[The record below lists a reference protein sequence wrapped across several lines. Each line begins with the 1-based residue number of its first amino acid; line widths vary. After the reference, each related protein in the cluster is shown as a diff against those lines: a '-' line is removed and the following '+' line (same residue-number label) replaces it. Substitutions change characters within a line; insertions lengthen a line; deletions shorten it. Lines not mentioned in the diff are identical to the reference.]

1 MATLRMGFPILKIPP
16 LRPNFPL
23 FPIQKLNDMDR
34 QHLPDSSY
42 KRRQIM
48 DILFIAL
55 PSNFYPLM
63 TIRRG
68 SENISGIIIVAIVQF
83 SLIKRK
89 PKNLRH
95 CSV

>member
-1 MATLRMGFPILKIPP
+1 
-16 LRPNFPL
+16 
-23 FPIQKLNDMDR
+23 
-34 QHLPDSSY
+34 
-42 KRRQIM
+42 M